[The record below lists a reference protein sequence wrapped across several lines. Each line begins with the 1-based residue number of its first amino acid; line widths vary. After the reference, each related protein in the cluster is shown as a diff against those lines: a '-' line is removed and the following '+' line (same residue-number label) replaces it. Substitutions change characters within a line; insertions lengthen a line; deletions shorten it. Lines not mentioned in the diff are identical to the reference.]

1 MSNFDLRKYLA
12 EGKLLKE
19 ADANLEYFVKNN
31 DKEIAKAVKA
41 VRIEN
46 VSIIR
51 SVGFTTA
58 KDSGTS
64 TDVAATGVFNVG
76 NGDKVN
82 ELESVLAF
90 RFPEDVDDS
99 FKGVDG
105 DKPELIT
112 IAGKQ
117 LMYVDMGGT
126 FD

>member
-19 ADANLEYFVKNN
+19 ADSNLLSFVKNN

-41 VRIEN
+41 VRIEDI
-46 VSIIR
+46 SINP
-51 SVGFTTA
+51 
-58 KDSGTS
+58 
-64 TDVAATGVFNVG
+64 DVAATGIFNVG
-76 NGDKVN
+76 GN

-99 FKGVDG
+99 FIGVDG
-105 DKPELIT
+105 DKPKPII

-117 LMYVDMGGT
+117 LMYIDMGGT
-126 FD
+126 FN